1 MGPLEHPPTPI
12 EAQTTDAVLHDF
24 SQQLQALQHQF
35 LQKLTQ
41 DLERLGAEKTQL
53 ALDIDRLERY
63 RQQLQERQTQ
73 AARSGDSLLDPTSQE
88 WAQQWAKQLAQHM
101 GAYLKAAI
109 DRHFQDLAAELTAAG
124 VSTRQPRSPLTA
136 TALPILG
143 QPTVIDGQLSSSM
156 SDRLLMELDRS
167 LQTTFTTL
175 QQDLDRYEQDLSRRV
190 SRLNRMQEASEA
202 LFLELVQR
210 LQPADRTAPEP
221 SGDSAAMPRST
232 PPTAAPALSSSA
244 VRRGLWM
251 ALASAV
257 VLAVFNVALKLL
269 LLGRDPDTL
278 LGLVSVPGVIT
289 PTLGNALLI
298 LLLRT
303 IAIALVFPAIAT
315 RLYPAT
321 WPEIRQ
327 LVEQPNGKLWGKILL
342 NGLLLF
348 VSQVALYVAIG
359 NLPTGLAISLF
370 FVYPIVTL
378 PASWLL
384 FGDRPTWVRWAT
396 LGLTL
401 VGGYL
406 ALPGEMATAGDA
418 ALGTACA
425 IGAGIAFAGYLLTVQ
440 SGTQSLHPVPFTLLS
455 FCTTFVL
462 CCLSFIIRPDFATV
476 QLDPAFWPWLLV
488 GGVGLGLLMLLSYLL
503 NNWAVKQAGATLTA
517 IVSAANN
524 ALTAFAAWV
533 LIQETLQ
540 ISQWLGILLVTAG
553 VALLGAE
560 RLILAKSAPR

>member
-1 MGPLEHPPTPI
+1 MGPLEHPPAPI
-12 EAQTTDAVLHDF
+12 EAQTTEAVLQDF
-24 SQQLQALQHQF
+24 SQQLQALQQAF

-53 ALDIDRLERY
+53 ALDIDRLDRY
-63 RQQLQERQTQ
+63 RQQLQARQTQ
-73 AARSGDSLLDPTSQE
+73 AAQPNQSLLDPTSQE

-101 GAYLKAAI
+101 GAYLKTAI
-109 DRHFQDLAAELTAAG
+109 DRHFQDLAAELATAG
-124 VSTRQPRSPLTA
+124 VSSGQPRSPLT
-136 TALPILG
+136 TPELPNSG
-143 QPTVIDGQLSSSM
+143 YATVIHGQLSSPV
-156 SDRLLMELDRS
+156 SDRLLIELDRS

-175 QQDLDRYEQDLSRRV
+175 QQELDRYEQDLGDRV
-190 SRLNRMQEASEA
+190 SRLASMQQASEA
-202 LFLELVQR
+202 LFLELVRR
-210 LQPADRTAPEP
+210 LQPTDRLAPDPP
-221 SGDSAAMPRST
+221 SGNSAPMPRSA
-232 PPTAAPALSSSA
+232 PPPAARHSSA
-244 VRRGLWM
+244 LHRGLWM

-257 VLAVFNVALKLL
+257 VLAIFNVILKLL
-269 LLGRDPDTL
+269 LLGRQPETL
-278 LGLVSVPGVIT
+278 LGLVSIPGVVT

-327 LVEQPNGKLWGKILL
+327 LVQQPNGKLWGKILL
-342 NGLLLF
+342 NGGLLF

-384 FGDRPTWVRWAT
+384 FGDRPTWVRWFT
-396 LGLTL
+396 TGLIL
-401 VGGYL
+401 VGGCL
-406 ALPGEMATAGDA
+406 ALPGDVLAAGDIA
-418 ALGTACA
+418 IGTACA
-425 IGAGIAFAGYLLTVQ
+425 IGAGVAFAGYLLTVQ

-462 CCLSFIIRPDFATV
+462 CCLSFIIRPEFATV
-476 QLDPAFWPWLLV
+476 QINPEFWPWLLA
-488 GGVGLGLLMLLSYLL
+488 GGVVLGLLMLLSYLL

-524 ALTAFAAWV
+524 ALTALAALV

-540 ISQWLGILLVTAG
+540 ASQWLGILLVTVG
-553 VALLGAE
+553 VALLSAE
-560 RLILAKSAPR
+560 RLILAKSRS